1 MRWLLTLVGVLGCS
15 RALPPDDPR
24 MIAEWMQ
31 NYYGLIRAERV
42 SPPVASRLMA
52 YAAVALYEGLAVATP
67 SLRSLAGQ
75 LNGLDSVPRPE
86 AGKRYDATLTAIAA
100 ERTVLDTLFREGLP
114 ATRAALA
121 ALTDSL
127 AAARAALGIPDAVQG
142 HLRGA
147 RPADRSR
154 HPRLGGPRRIRHD
167 AHQALEAT
175 GRRAVLDQ

>member
-1 MRWLLTLVGVLGCS
+1 MLTMAGMIGALGCS
-15 RALPPDDPR
+15 RSLPADDPR

-100 ERTVLDTLFREGLP
+100 ERTVLDTLFREG
-114 ATRAALA
+114 T
-121 ALTDSL
+121 
-127 AAARAALGIPDAVQG
+127 
-142 HLRGA
+142 
-147 RPADRSR
+147 SR
-154 HPRLGGPRRIRHD
+154 DPRR
-167 AHQALEAT
+167 A
-175 GRRAVLDQ
+175 RRAHRFPVGGTFGSCRFRRR